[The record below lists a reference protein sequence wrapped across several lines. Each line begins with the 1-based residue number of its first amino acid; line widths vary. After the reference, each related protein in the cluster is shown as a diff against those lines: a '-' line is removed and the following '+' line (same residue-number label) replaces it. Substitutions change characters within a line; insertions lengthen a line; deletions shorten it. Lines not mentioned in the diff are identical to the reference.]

1 MACALTYNKVEYKHM
16 NEQTLTIATGA
27 QPMIKQKSMVDVDAL
42 ISEWKLSKSY
52 VEQYTRDFPSLDNL
66 VDGIP
71 IQRDTDAPYVG
82 DTTLPGLVRSIPR
95 DSLQQLPVFSAI
107 VNGSKNNIPALICT
121 FLLKKFVFNEDTFGK
136 GLLSTLQ
143 IGAEEALK
151 HGYSPFMVA
160 TDSMFNDFGT
170 RMRML
175 HYSDASLEP
184 GVTDAN
190 ESSYHY
196 TIAHLTE
203 SRVKK
208 IRDRAARNPQT
219 LWNVDMLNKVLGSPP
234 RATDYS
240 QYMSDARKNQS
251 GESAG
256 PTYEFVT
263 RYETGPDATIITFC
277 PEVSDG
283 TLREMDNRSKWGY
296 PRVMY
301 LVIDPAPLIPF
312 GISRVRLAS
321 PNQNLMNIYYG
332 NIASMLLLNSKPPIF
347 KRGRFTTPVTLAQG
361 VTWETNDPNAQAE
374 LKNLDNGA
382 LEQFATFQQ
391 SIAAQVQTIMGGQTA
406 AVNQTNG
413 RTGFGKTGPGVKA
426 ATAIQDVNTNQITKI
441 LENFLRQYALS
452 ALDTLF
458 CEQEGDDEL
467 IVDDDTK
474 NSINQIKPGYVG
486 DDNKVAIN
494 WNDFYDAIE
503 DWSVEITV
511 SLSKDEIDEKKRG
524 DLQDMLV
531 VLAQNAQSIGPQAVQ
546 RVEELTN
553 MLMQDKAP
561 LVAPLSTTP
570 PVSAAQQQLPDM
582 AQVSTPVV

>member
-1 MACALTYNKVEYKHM
+1 M
-16 NEQTLTIATGA
+16 NDQTLTIAAGS
-27 QPMIKQKSMVDVDAL
+27 QPMVQQKSTIDVSAL
-42 ISEWKLSKSY
+42 IAEWKLSKSY
-52 VEQYTRDFPSLDNL
+52 VEQYTRDFPDIDNL
-66 VDGIP
+66 VDGVP
-71 IQRDTDAPYVG
+71 LQSDNDNPYVG

-95 DSLQQLPVFSAI
+95 DSLQQLPVFSSI
-107 VNGSKNNIPALICT
+107 VNGSKNTIPALTCT

-143 IGAEEALK
+143 TGTEEALK
-151 HGYSPFMVA
+151 HGYAPFMVA

-175 HYSDASLEP
+175 HYTDASLEP
-184 GVTDAN
+184 GTTDAN
-190 ESSYHY
+190 ESGYHY
-196 TIAHLTE
+196 TVAHLTE

-208 IRDRAARNPQT
+208 IRDRAARNPDT
-219 LWNVDMLNKVLGSPP
+219 LWNVDMLNKVLETPP
-234 RATDYS
+234 RAADYS
-240 QYMSDARKNQS
+240 QYMSAARKNNA
-251 GESAG
+251 GEAMS

-283 TLREMDNRSKWGY
+283 VLREMDNRSKWGY

-347 KRGRFTTPVTLAQG
+347 KRGRFTTPVTLSQG
-361 VTWETNDPNAQAE
+361 VLWETNDPNGTAE

-391 SIAAQVQTIMGGQTA
+391 VIAGQIQNIMGGQTM
-406 AVNQTNG
+406 AVNQTNARG
-413 RTGFGKTGPGVKA
+413 GFGKTGPGVKA
-426 ATAIQDVNTNQITKI
+426 ATAVQDVNTNQITKI

-458 CEQEGDDEL
+458 CEQEGDDTL
-467 IVDDDTK
+467 IVDDETK
-474 NSINQIKPGYVG
+474 NAINQIKPGYVG
-486 DDNKVAIN
+486 EDNKIAIN
-494 WNDFYDAIE
+494 WNEFYDAIE

-553 MLMQDKAP
+553 MLLQDKAP
-561 LVAPLSTTP
+561 LIAPLSTTP
-570 PVSAAQQQLPDM
+570 PSAAMVP
-582 AQVSTPVV
+582 AQSLEPQTVDLTSSQG